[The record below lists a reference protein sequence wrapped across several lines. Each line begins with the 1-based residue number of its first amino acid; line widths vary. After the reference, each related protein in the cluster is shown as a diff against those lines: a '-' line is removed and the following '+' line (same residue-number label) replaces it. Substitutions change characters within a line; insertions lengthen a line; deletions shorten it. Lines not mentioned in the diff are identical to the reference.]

1 MVNIAVS
8 ADVCMCVCL
17 HTGNPNTYVY
27 AHVYVYI
34 YIYILIVELMLMF
47 SHPTFSIRFTYHF
60 AEVHPLGLLSVKVL
74 GYKFS
79 SLCKSDKGF
88 VLISSDY
95 LAAHGI
101 LTSIF

>member
-27 AHVYVYI
+27 AQVYVYI

-60 AEVHPLGLLSVKVL
+60 AEVHPFVQVRIYGEYIVFL
-74 GYKFS
+74 FS
-79 SLCKSDKGF
+79 CKTKNYFYF
-88 VLISSDY
+88 VPKHQY
-95 LAAHGI
+95 
-101 LTSIF
+101 SIITHIYGV